1 MTSLLFYWWA
11 QRNKNV
17 IWSIKIPEEELF
29 VNVQHL
35 AGRVFL
41 CKADTIV
48 RTSAGENRQQIL
60 VCLEKCSVQSNM
72 TLLTVMWLHYRD
84 LIMKIINRSLVER
97 TMLSLFGWFV
107 FEAFFREIYSIC
119 CMCSSVMAL
128 SIINYTTEGLFVK
141 CQSPP
146 LLFL

>member
-35 AGRVFL
+35 AGHLQHLALSRVFL

-107 FEAFFREIYSIC
+107 FEAFFVKSTVYAACAVASWHWV
-119 CMCSSVMAL
+119 SS
-128 SIINYTTEGLFVK
+128 TTLQK
-141 CQSPP
+141 DS
-146 LLFL
+146 L